1 MKIKQY
7 VGEEKFLLSE
17 ELVKH
22 QRRRIY
28 STVEPVLYIS
38 EACKLILSVVF

>member
-22 QRRRIY
+22 QRPIY

-38 EACKLILSVVF
+38 EACKWILSVVF